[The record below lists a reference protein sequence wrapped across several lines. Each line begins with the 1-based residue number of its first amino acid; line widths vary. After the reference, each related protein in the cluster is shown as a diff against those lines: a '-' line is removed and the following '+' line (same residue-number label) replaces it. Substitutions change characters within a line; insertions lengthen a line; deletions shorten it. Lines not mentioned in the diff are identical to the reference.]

1 MIKLS
6 RQLLSLLLFL
16 TVVVAAQ
23 AQYTET
29 KEFQKRF
36 AVEPETAIEISN
48 KYGKVELVT
57 WDKDSVLFDIR
68 MKVEERKM
76 NRLDRT
82 LNNIDF
88 DFTSS
93 SHYLIARTIVDKNK
107 SQLEAEFQRFKETL
121 LQADGTIEIDYKVW
135 VPANNSLKV
144 ENKFGDIYI
153 GDYNGTITI
162 GLSNG
167 KLKAHDLTNQATI
180 KLNFADAS
188 INSMKKGRI
197 FTNYS
202 DFYLKNAE
210 DVRISSKS
218 SEIEIIESKSL
229 TIDSRRDKFRLRQSE
244 QIEADASFTSFRLN
258 KLIDRG
264 TFRFAYGDLGLE
276 QIAPDF
282 SDLYIQ
288 SRTTDV
294 SLFFSPEAK
303 FNFELTEDKVD
314 VTLGRELK
322 QTDKEVIDSKNG
334 SNRIKGY
341 FKQETDEKHKVHINA
356 TAGSVRIFS
365 N

>member
-6 RQLLSLLLFL
+6 RQLLSLLFFL

-135 VPANNSLKV
+135 VPASNSLKV

-153 GDYNGTITI
+153 DDYNGPITI

-188 INSMKKGRI
+188 INSMKKGVFLRI
-197 FTNYS
+197 TAISTSKRLTIYGYPVNP
-202 DFYLKNAE
+202 LKSKLSSLNRSPLIPDE
-210 DVRISSKS
+210 ISSGYANPSRLKPMPA
-218 SEIEIIESKSL
+218 SL
-229 TIDSRRDKFRLRQSE
+229 
-244 QIEADASFTSFRLN
+244 
-258 KLIDRG
+258 
-264 TFRFAYGDLGLE
+264 
-276 QIAPDF
+276 P
-282 SDLYIQ
+282 SD
-288 SRTTDV
+288 
-294 SLFFSPEAK
+294 
-303 FNFELTEDKVD
+303 
-314 VTLGRELK
+314 
-322 QTDKEVIDSKNG
+322 
-334 SNRIKGY
+334 
-341 FKQETDEKHKVHINA
+341 
-356 TAGSVRIFS
+356 
-365 N
+365 